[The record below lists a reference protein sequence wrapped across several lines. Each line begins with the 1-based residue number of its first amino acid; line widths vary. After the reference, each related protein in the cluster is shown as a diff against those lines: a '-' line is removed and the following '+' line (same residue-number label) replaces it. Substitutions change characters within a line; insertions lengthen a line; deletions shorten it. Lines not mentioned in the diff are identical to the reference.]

1 MVDLLKKVMLAGL
14 GAFAITREKA
24 EEIVDELIKKG
35 ELTED
40 KRLKTVQDLLD
51 KAREQEDALNAKV
64 AATVKNVLEKLDLP
78 TRKDIARLEKKIDQ
92 LIKQ

>member
-14 GAFAITREKA
+14 GAFAITKEKA

-92 LIKQ
+92 LIR

>member
-14 GAFAITREKA
+14 GAFAITKEKA

-78 TRKDIARLEKKIDQ
+78 TRKDIARLEKKLDQ
-92 LIKQ
+92 LIR

>member
-1 MVDLLKKVMLAGL
+1 MVDLLKKVILAGL
-14 GAFAITREKA
+14 GAFAITKEKA